1 LVWRIAQ
8 RELIEVW
15 RDGGFRLAALVV
27 VGLLAVTLA
36 VGGAG
41 AARQSRDRAAA
52 DAADRAEWLA
62 QGTRNPHSAAH
73 FGRYAFK
80 PTGPISFFDPGVDRF
95 TGVAVWLE
103 AHFQDTFRH
112 RPAEDATALQRFAEL
127 SAASI
132 LQQLV
137 PLFIVLFAFGQFGGE
152 RERGLLCQLLATG
165 VRPRQLLVGKFCG
178 SALSLTAVFV
188 PAVAIGAG
196 ALAASQGEASSLRSP
211 DRFVWLAG
219 GYVLYFAAILAAAL
233 GVSARVR
240 SARTALLALLAGWAF
255 CCLLVPRLAADIA
268 AFVAPS
274 PSSDAFWRD
283 IEHDIE
289 EGFDGSGNA
298 PERARALRER
308 VLAEYGV
315 TAIDALPVSFD
326 ALSLQDTEDFGN
338 RVFDRH
344 YHRLWETFTRQQQV
358 ERLVGLLSPLTGVR
372 ALSMALAGTDLAHF
386 KRFGDAAEAYRRV
399 LVRRLNEEFRDKAGA
414 AAYAYVDDG
423 SLWRTIAD
431 FSYTPPDTAWILARQ
446 RGQLASILGWVA
458 ASWAFALWSVR
469 RMRVI

>member
-1 LVWRIAQ
+1 MVWRIAR
-8 RELIEVW
+8 RELTDAW
-15 RDGGFRLAALVV
+15 RDGLFRFTSIVII
-27 VGLLAVTLA
+27 GLLAIALA
-36 VGGAG
+36 AGAVG
-41 AARQSRDRAAA
+41 AARQARERAAA
-52 DAADRAEWLA
+52 DQADRAEWLA
-62 QGTRNPHSAAH
+62 QGKRNPHSAAH

-80 PTGPISFFDPGVDRF
+80 PVGPASFFDPGLDRY

-112 RPAEDATALQRFAEL
+112 RPAEDATALQRFADMT
-127 SAASI
+127 AASV

-137 PLFIVLFAFGQFGGE
+137 PLFIVLFAFGQLAGE
-152 RERGLLCQLLATG
+152 RERGTLRQLLATG
-165 VRPRQLLVGKFCG
+165 VRPRQLLLGKFAG
-178 SALSLTAVFV
+178 SALSLAGVFV
-188 PAVAIGAG
+188 PAAAVGAG
-196 ALAASQGEASSLRSP
+196 ALAVSQGDFSALRTS
-211 DRFVWLAG
+211 DRLVWLAG
-219 GYVLYFAAILAAAL
+219 AYVLYSVTILAAAL
-233 GVSARVR
+233 GVSALVR
-240 SARTALLALLAGWAF
+240 SARTALLTLLAGWAF
-255 CCLLVPRLAADIA
+255 GCLLVPRLAADLA
-268 AFVAPS
+268 AYVSPS
-274 PSSDAFWRD
+274 PSYDAFWRA

-298 PERARALRER
+298 AERARALRER

-315 TAIDALPVSFD
+315 AAVDALPVSFD

-344 YHRLWETFTRQQQV
+344 YDRLWETFRRQERV

-372 ALSMALAGTDLAHF
+372 AFSMTLAGTDLAHF
-386 KRFGDAAEAYRRV
+386 KRFGEAAERYRRV

-423 SLWRTIAD
+423 SLWRTIDD

-446 RGQLASILGWVA
+446 RGPLASILGWVA
-458 ASWAFALWSVR
+458 ASGIFALWSVR

>member
-1 LVWRIAQ
+1 LIWRIAR

-15 RDGGFRLAALVV
+15 RDGGFRLAAIIVI
-27 VGLLAVTLA
+27 GLLATALA
-36 VGGAG
+36 AGAVG
-41 AARQSRDRAAA
+41 AARQAREHQAA
-52 DAADRAEWLA
+52 DEADRAEWLA
-62 QGTRNPHSAAH
+62 QGRRNPHSAAH

-80 PTGPISFFDPGVDRF
+80 PVGPISFVDPGLDRY

-112 RPAEDATALQRFAEL
+112 RPAEDSTALQRFADL
-127 SAASI
+127 TAASI

-137 PLFIVLFAFGQFGGE
+137 PLFIVLFAFGQFAGE
-152 RERGLLCQLLATG
+152 RERGVLCQLLATG
-165 VRPRQLLVGKFCG
+165 VRRRYLLLGKFCG
-178 SALSLTAVFV
+178 SALALAAVFV
-188 PAVAIGAG
+188 PAAAIGAG
-196 ALAASQGEASSLRSP
+196 VLALSQGGASILRSP

-219 GYVLYFAAILAAAL
+219 GYVLYSATILAAAL

-240 SARTALLALLAGWAF
+240 SARAALLTLLAGWAC

-268 AFVAPS
+268 GYVAPL
-274 PSSDAFWRD
+274 PSYDAFWRA
-283 IEHDIE
+283 IEHDIQ

-298 PERARALRER
+298 SERARALRER

-344 YHRLWETFTRQQQV
+344 YHRLWETFDRQERMQ
-358 ERLVGLLSPLTGVR
+358 RLVGLLSPQTGVR
-372 ALSMALAGTDLAHF
+372 ALSMGLAGTDLAHF
-386 KRFGDAAEAYRRV
+386 KDFADAAEAYRRG

-414 AAYAYVDDG
+414 AGYAYVDDG
-423 SLWRTIAD
+423 SLWRSVAD
-431 FSYTPPDTAWILARQ
+431 FSYTPPDTAWVIARQ
-446 RGQLASILGWVA
+446 RGPLVSIVGWAVGA
-458 ASWAFALWSVR
+458 WAFAFWSVR
-469 RMRVI
+469 RMRII